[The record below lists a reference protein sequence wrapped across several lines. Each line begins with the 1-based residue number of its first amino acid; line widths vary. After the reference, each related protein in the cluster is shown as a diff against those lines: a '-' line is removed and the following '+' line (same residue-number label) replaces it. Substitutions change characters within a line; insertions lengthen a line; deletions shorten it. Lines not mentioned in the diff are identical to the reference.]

1 MDMLPV
7 VSQMGI
13 LFAAVALGFI
23 GAKAGVLR
31 ADSNEQLSK
40 LVLNLTLPCSVLYSA
55 MDAEKLLSNGQILL
69 LTLVACVTAGVM
81 VLLAAG
87 LARLFGIPPEQ
98 RGVSKFMM
106 IFTNSAFIGFPV
118 LRVLFG
124 ASSIFYAS
132 IFNLVFMV
140 LSYTYGVA
148 LIGGRER
155 TRISWRMALTP
166 MVISSLLAY
175 AIYLANFQAPEYVV
189 SVLKF
194 IDPVTSPL
202 SLMTIGCALATQ
214 PMKGAFKAWRVHS
227 ALAVRMLAF
236 PVAYY
241 LLMSLFIDSSV
252 ILGVTTVIVAMP
264 AAASTTM
271 FCAQYGGDQALASAG
286 VFLTT
291 VLSVASIPLLA
302 GLLFRF

>member
-1 MDMLPV
+1 
-7 VSQMGI
+7 MGI

-23 GAKAGVLR
+23 GAKFGVLR

-55 MDAEKLLSNGQILL
+55 LGAERLLDNRQILL
-69 LTLVACVTAGVM
+69 LTLIACATAGIM

-87 LARLFGIPPEQ
+87 LTKLFGIPLEQ
-98 RGVSKFMM
+98 RGVTKFML

-132 IFNLVFMV
+132 IFNLTFMV

-148 LIGGRER
+148 LIGGREN
-155 TRISWRMALTP
+155 THLTWRMVLTP

-175 AIYLANFQAPEYVV
+175 AIYMTGFHAPAFFVNT
-189 SVLKF
+189 LKF

-214 PMKGAFKAWRVHS
+214 PMKGAFRAWRVHG
-227 ALAVRMLAF
+227 ALIIRMLVF

-241 LLMSLFIDSSV
+241 LLMRLFIDSPI

-271 FCAQYGGDQALASAG
+271 FCAKYGGDQALASAG
-286 VFLTT
+286 VFITT
-291 VLSVASIPLLA
+291 ALSIASIPLLA
-302 GLLFRF
+302 GLLFRA

>member
-7 VSQMGI
+7 VSQMGV

-23 GAKAGVLR
+23 GARFGVLR

-55 MDAEKLLSNGQILL
+55 LDAERLLSNKQILL
-69 LTLVACVTAGVM
+69 LTLVACVTACVM

-98 RGVSKFMM
+98 RGVSKFMLV
-106 IFTNSAFIGFPV
+106 FTNSAFIGFPV

-148 LIGGRER
+148 LISGRER
-155 TRISWRMALTP
+155 AQISWRMALTP

-175 AIYLANFQAPEYVV
+175 AIYLTDFHAPAYVV
-189 SVLKF
+189 RVLEF

-214 PMKGAFKAWRVHS
+214 PMKGAFKAWRVHA

-241 LLMSLFIDSSV
+241 LLMRLFIDSPV

-271 FCAQYGGDQALASAG
+271 FCAQYDGDQALASAG

>member
-7 VSQMGI
+7 ISQMGI

-23 GAKAGVLR
+23 GAKFGVLR

-40 LVLNLTLPCSVLYSA
+40 LVLNLALPCSVLYSA
-55 MDAEKLLSNGQILL
+55 LDAERLLDNRQILI
-69 LTLVACVTAGVM
+69 LTLIACATAGVM

-87 LARLFGIPPEQ
+87 LTRLFGISPEQ
-98 RGVSKFMM
+98 RGLSKFML

-132 IFNLVFMV
+132 IFNLAFMV

-148 LIGGRER
+148 LIGGREH
-155 TRISWRMALTP
+155 THLSWRMALTP

-175 AIYLANFQAPEYVV
+175 VIYMTGFHAPAFFVNA
-189 SVLKF
+189 LKF

-214 PMKGAFKAWRVHS
+214 PMKGAFKAWRVHA
-227 ALAVRMLAF
+227 ALALRMLAF

-241 LLMSLFIDSSV
+241 LLMRLFIDNTV

-271 FCAQYGGDQALASAG
+271 FCAKYGGDQALASAG
-286 VFLTT
+286 VFITT
-291 VLSVASIPLLA
+291 VLSVVSIPMLA
-302 GLLFRF
+302 WLLFRT

>member
-1 MDMLPV
+1 MLPV

-23 GAKAGVLR
+23 GAKFGVLR
-31 ADSNEQLSK
+31 ADANEQLSK

-55 MDAEKLLSNGQILL
+55 LGAERLLDNRQILI
-69 LTLVACVTAGVM
+69 LTLIACATAGIM

-87 LARLFGIPPEQ
+87 LTKMFGIPLEQ
-98 RGVSKFMM
+98 RGVTKFML

-132 IFNLVFMV
+132 IFNLAFMV

-148 LIGGRER
+148 LIGGREN
-155 TRISWRMALTP
+155 TRLTWRMVLTP

-175 AIYLANFQAPEYVV
+175 AVYLTGFHAPEFLVNT
-189 SVLKF
+189 LKF

-214 PMKGAFKAWRVHS
+214 PMKGAFRAWRVHG
-227 ALAVRMLAF
+227 ALALRMFAF
-236 PVAYY
+236 PTAYY
-241 LLMSLFIDSSV
+241 FCLRLFIVNPV
-252 ILGVTTVIVAMP
+252 ILGVTTIIVAMP

-271 FCAQYGGDQALASAG
+271 FCAKYGGDQALASAG
-286 VFLTT
+286 VFITT
-291 VLSVASIPLLA
+291 VLSIASIPLLA
-302 GLLFRF
+302 GLLLRV

>member
-13 LFAAVALGFI
+13 LFAAVALGFV
-23 GAKAGVLR
+23 GAKFGVLR

-40 LVLNLTLPCSVLYSA
+40 LVLNLTLPCSVLFSA
-55 MDAEKLLSNGQILL
+55 LDAERLLDNRQILL
-69 LTLVACVTAGVM
+69 LTLIACATAGVM
-81 VLLAAG
+81 VLAAAG
-87 LARLFGIPPEQ
+87 LVRLFGIPPEQ
-98 RGVSKFMM
+98 RGVSKFML

-132 IFNLVFMV
+132 IFNLAFMV

-148 LIGGRER
+148 LIGGRGNASLTWR
-155 TRISWRMALTP
+155 TVLTP

-175 AIYLANFQAPEYVV
+175 VIYLADFHAPAFFVN
-189 SVLKF
+189 VLKF

-214 PMKGAFKAWRVHS
+214 PMKGAFKAWRVHG
-227 ALAVRMLAF
+227 ALALRMLVF

-241 LLMSLFIDSSV
+241 FCLRLFISNPV
-252 ILGVTTVIVAMP
+252 ILGVTTIIVAMP

-271 FCAQYGGDQALASAG
+271 FCAKYDGDQALASAG

-291 VLSVASIPLLA
+291 VLSIASIPLLA
-302 GLLFRF
+302 GLLFRA